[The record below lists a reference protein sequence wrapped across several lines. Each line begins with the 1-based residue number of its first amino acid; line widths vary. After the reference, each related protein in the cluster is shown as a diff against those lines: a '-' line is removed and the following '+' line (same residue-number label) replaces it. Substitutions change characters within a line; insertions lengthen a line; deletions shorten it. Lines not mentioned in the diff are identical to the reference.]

1 MIKRDDKME
10 KFMEIIREKWEPE
23 KGNEHRYRH
32 FFFSFFYDG
41 LTRTEEFVAS
51 LAKREIGTFC
61 FRSFV
66 RFSFFFFFFFQT
78 FCPGRHCFQ
87 GSLEDLLHRGHDL
100 TRRFTSPRVETEI
113 RTCPSVLQER
123 YEIIL
128 VRCWRR
134 FRAAVGWLLQ
144 LERRAI
150 KARLNLKWPNPREFD
165 KKKERRRS
173 ERIENFS
180 WCLISSFE
188 LFVEPY
194 MNYDL
199 KVWF

>member
-1 MIKRDDKME
+1 MRTGKRKRASISSLFFLFFLRWFDSNGR
-10 KFMEIIREKWEPE
+10 IRRQSSE
-23 KGNEHRYRH
+23 
-32 FFFSFFYDG
+32 
-41 LTRTEEFVAS
+41 TRNWNF
-51 LAKREIGTFC
+51 LFPFLC
-61 FRSFV
+61 
-66 RFSFFFFFFFQT
+66 SFFFFFFFFFLFQT

-199 KVWF
+199 KV